1 MDFSLNSHRF
11 GLELAAENALLGA
24 LWGQLAS
31 ALKSLTDE
39 RLAAEFEVDSSK
51 KPQMSLSRTI
61 NRLLAEDLLAHEW
74 AGETGI
80 FQDPQ
85 YTRERRWRL
94 DFSKVLSDENSERRG
109 VAVEVAFNHG
119 EAIAWNLLKPVLAS
133 ELNHVEKQIDI
144 GAGIGVIIT
153 ATDDLKEAGAFDSAV
168 GSYEKFLTY
177 LKPLQN
183 QLSVPMIIVGLHP
196 PKSFWVEKVKDPKTS
211 RNRGELRFF

>member
-1 MDFSLNSHRF
+1 MQFMFHSHRF
-11 GLELAAENALLGA
+11 GLELAGENPLLGKLWDELTAA
-24 LWGQLAS
+24 LRG
-31 ALKSLTDE
+31 LTDE
-39 RLAAEFEVDSSK
+39 RLAAEFQLDGEI

-61 NRLLAEDLLAHEW
+61 NRVLAADLTALGW
-74 AGETGI
+74 TGETGI
-80 FQDPQ
+80 FQDPA

-94 DFSKVLSDENSERRG
+94 DFSKVLTEENSERRG

-133 ELNHVEKQIDI
+133 ELNHVAKQIDI

-183 QLSVPMIIVGLHP
+183 QLSVPMIIVGLGP
-196 PKSFWVEKVKDPKTS
+196 PTSFWVEKVKDPKTS
-211 RNRGELRFF
+211 RNRGKLRFF